1 MLSQS
6 LVFNFQLNRAG
17 SSLGF
22 RNSHCDFNC
31 VNRITRKTIQW
42 NTMLSQSCFE
52 VSTQRSRAKETTPA
66 WVSSRYKD
74 TKEYLTLWVTAII
87 VNRARQKKTTQGTLQ
102 DLQTPRNIWH
112 CFNRIK
118 RTTTM
123 SQSCFE
129 TSRQSMRKETL
140 QLGFQELNLDKLTS
154 RNISSFL
161 FLNRITG
168 HNAYNIYT

>member
-1 MLSQS
+1 
-6 LVFNFQLNRAG
+6 
-17 SSLGF
+17 
-22 RNSHCDFNC
+22 
-31 VNRITRKTIQW
+31 
-42 NTMLSQSCFE
+42 MLSQSCFE

-66 WVSSRYKD
+66 WVSSRYTD
-74 TKEYLTLWVTAII
+74 TKEYLALWVTAII
-87 VNRARQKKTTQGTLQ
+87 VNRARQKKTTQAWVSGTHQ

-161 FLNRITG
+161 FFKQDHRSQ
-168 HNAYNIYT
+168 HIYIIHHQTQRCQNVATIKTFLIDN